1 MANFQNIDSK
11 FDDVLSA
18 RKVPSEQW
26 NDYKKWVRF
35 YLHFCEKYRHDPEDS
50 QTLPQF
56 IEKLASKNQSAA
68 QQMQAQKSIECY
80 LLVPIAE
87 APEQGPIQSSIPP
100 APEFPLRLSGEVEL
114 TGSRQKANAAWREA
128 DVKLKNEIMLRH
140 YSPKTL
146 KSYLFY
152 TQKFR
157 GFMVNKD
164 PSLLDTQDIKKY
176 LTDMAVNKRSSASSQ
191 NLAFNALLFLFRH
204 VLKKEPGDL
213 SDTPRAK
220 ITKFIPTVLSV
231 KEVKSLFS
239 KLDGPDKLLAQIMYG
254 CGLRLSEAVNLSVH
268 HFNFDE
274 GMLSVQ
280 FGKGG
285 KSRTVPLP
293 EKIRADI
300 SAQFERVKTLHEE
313 DLDNNCAGVFM
324 PGLFEIKSKFS
335 ARELAWQWF
344 FPAQNLT
351 FVATAD
357 EYRRY
362 HVHETEVQRMVKA
375 AAFKAKIPKRVTTH
389 TLRHSFAT
397 HLLQAGYDIRTIQ
410 ELLGHSDVRTTM
422 IYTHTIKREVKEIKS
437 PLDLPA

>member
-35 YLHFCEKYRHDPEDS
+35 YLHFCEKYHHDPKDS

-114 TGSRQKANAAWREA
+114 TGSRQKANAAWREVDA
-128 DVKLKNEIMLRH
+128 KLKNEIMLRH

-176 LTDMAVNKRSSASSQ
+176 LTDMAINKRSSASSQ

-220 ITKFIPTVLSV
+220 KTKFIPTVLSV

-254 CGLRLSEAVNLSVH
+254 CGLRLSEAVNLRVH

-293 EKIRADI
+293 KKIRKGI
-300 SAQFERVKTLHEE
+300 SAQFEKVKELHEH
-313 DLDNNCAGVFM
+313 DLDNDYAGVFM
-324 PGLFEIKSKFS
+324 PGLFEKKSKFS

-375 AAFKAKIPKRVTTH
+375 AAFKAKIPKRVTPH

-437 PLDLPA
+437 PLDF

>member
-1 MANFQNIDSK
+1 MANFPNIDSN
-11 FDDVLSA
+11 FDAVLSA
-18 RKVPSEQW
+18 GKVPTEQW

-35 YLHFCEKYRHDPEDS
+35 YLHFCEKYLHDPMDS
-50 QTLPQF
+50 KTLPRF
-56 IEKLASKNQSAA
+56 IEKLASKNQSSA
-68 QQMQAQKSIECY
+68 QQLQAQKSVECY

-87 APEQGPIQSSIPP
+87 ATEQPPIKSFFPP
-100 APEFPLRLSGEVEL
+100 APEPQAPRLSGEVEL
-114 TGSRQKANAAWREA
+114 TDSRQKANAAWREVDA
-128 DVKLKNEIMLRH
+128 KLKDEIMLRH

-152 TQKFR
+152 TQKLR
-157 GFMVNKD
+157 GFLVNKD

-191 NLAFNALLFLFRH
+191 NLAFNAMLFLFRS
-204 VLKKEPGDL
+204 VLKKDLGDL
-213 SDTPRAK
+213 SGTPRAK

-239 KLDGPDKLLAQIMYG
+239 KLDGKDKLLAQIMYG
-254 CGLRLSEAVNLSVH
+254 CGLRLSEAVNLRVH
-268 HFNFDE
+268 NFNFDE

-285 KSRTVPLP
+285 KSRAVPLP

-313 DLDNNCAGVFM
+313 DLDNDYAGVFM
-324 PGLFEIKSKFS
+324 PGSFEKKSRFS

-351 FVATAD
+351 YVAAAN

-375 AAFKAKIPKRVTTH
+375 AAFKARIPKRVTPH

-397 HLLQAGYDIRTIQ
+397 HLLQAGYDIRQIQ

-437 PLDLPA
+437 PLDF

>member
-1 MANFQNIDSK
+1 MANFPNIDSE

-35 YLHFCEKYRHDPEDS
+35 YLHFCEKYHHDPKDS

-56 IEKLASKNQSAA
+56 IEKLVSKNQSAA
-68 QQMQAQKSIECY
+68 QKMQAQKSIECY

-100 APEFPLRLSGEVEL
+100 TPELPPRLSGEVEL
-114 TGSRQKANAAWREA
+114 TGSRQKANAAWREVDA
-128 DVKLKNEIMLRH
+128 KLKNEIMLRH

-157 GFMVNKD
+157 GFMVNKG
-164 PSLLDTQDIKKY
+164 
-176 LTDMAVNKRSSASSQ
+176 SSASAQ
-191 NLAFNALLFLFRH
+191 NLAFNAMLFLFRH
-204 VLKKEPGDL
+204 ILKKDLGDL

-231 KEVKSLFS
+231 KEITSLFS
-239 KLDGPDKLLAQIMYG
+239 KLDGSDKLLAQVMYG
-254 CGLRLSEAVNLSVH
+254 CGLRLAEAVNLRVH

-300 SAQFERVKTLHEE
+300 LAQFERVKTLHEH

-324 PGLFEIKSKFS
+324 PGLFEKKSKFS

-375 AAFKAKIPKRVTTH
+375 AAFKAKIPKRVTPH

-422 IYTHTIKREVKEIKS
+422 IYTHTIKRDVKEIKS
-437 PLDLPA
+437 PLDF